1 MRAQMDEACLD
12 LGEVIAKE
20 SLALAPVIYQGGAN
34 TFNSSVD
41 WADQLVDCQDLD
53 YTVLR
58 PYHAQAAP
66 AASEQITISWDF
78 HGDPVTNI
86 NRGKY

>member
-41 WADQLVDCQDLD
+41 WADQLTL
-53 YTVLR
+53 Y
-58 PYHAQAAP
+58 
-66 AASEQITISWDF
+66 
-78 HGDPVTNI
+78 
-86 NRGKY
+86 